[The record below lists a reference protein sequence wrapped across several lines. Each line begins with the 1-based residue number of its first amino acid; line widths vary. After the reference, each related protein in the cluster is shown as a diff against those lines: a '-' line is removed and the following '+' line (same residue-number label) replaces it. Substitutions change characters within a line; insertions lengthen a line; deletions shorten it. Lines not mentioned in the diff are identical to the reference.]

1 MKNIILLSLI
11 LLLLISASCNTT
23 EPPPPDGEKPTL
35 ELKLEDVS
43 CTEAWIE
50 LRTTNLQLPATITIK
65 QYNPTGDTVNQNI
78 ILSNAHSLL
87 YIDSLLPNQTY
98 KFQSI
103 IQPISQSEEVK
114 SNELQV
120 TTLTPTSQ
128 EFTWQAYSWGMHS
141 SSEIRDIAIIDE
153 NNIWCVGEIFMNDSL
168 GNPEPS
174 CYNAAHWNGQS
185 WELKKIKTN
194 ACGGVDYPP
203 IKTIFAFSMDDILFA
218 HIDGSISHFNGVEFR
233 NDCSLITQLDGSA
246 NKIWG
251 ISQTDFYV
259 VSGNGF
265 IAHYQNGN
273 WQKIE
278 SGTDI
283 NFRDIYGSVN
293 KDNNELEIIALA
305 SNSGLNQ
312 RKKIVRIKD
321 QSVETLPDSGLAD
334 YLSTLWFISGRKYCI
349 GGQGYYESET
359 FGPVWERDNTIP
371 QFHITSIR
379 GAGLNDIVLGGSFG
393 LLMHYNG
400 VSWMNYAYISAL
412 YFDVITRVTIKG
424 NTIVA
429 AGFKGSKAVILIGK
443 R

>member
-65 QYNPTGDTVNQNI
+65 QYNPTGDTVTQNI
-78 ILSNAHSLL
+78 ILSNADSLL

-98 KFQSI
+98 KFHSV
-103 IQPISQSEEVK
+103 IQPTSQSEEVK

-128 EFTWQAYSWGMHS
+128 EFTWQTYSWGMHS

-153 NNIWCVGEIFMNDSL
+153 NNIWCVGAIYLNDSS
-168 GNPEPS
+168 GAPDPQR
-174 CYNAAHWNGQS
+174 YNGVRLEGKEWTVIRIPYIFQGQS
-185 WELKKIKTN
+185 FHHPLQSILSFNENNIWF
-194 ACGGVDYPP
+194 CG
-203 IKTIFAFSMDDILFA
+203 
-218 HIDGSISHFNGVEFR
+218 NGVIQW
-233 NDCSLITQLDGSA
+233 DGKSYLPITIPSNVWGPYQMNKLWGS
-246 NKIWG
+246 
-251 ISQTDFYV
+251 SSSDLYV
-259 VSGNGF
+259 VGNEGN
-265 IAHYQNGN
+265 IAWYDGTN

-293 KDNNELEIIALA
+293 KDTNELEIIALA
-305 SNSGLNQ
+305 SNSGINQ

-321 QSVETLPDSGLAD
+321 QIVETLPDSGLAD

-400 VSWMNYAYISAL
+400 VSWMNYAYISAS
-412 YFDVITRVTIKG
+412 YFDVITRVAIKG